1 MCVYVYVCIYICIYV
16 CVYMYICMYMC
27 VYMYVYIY
35 VCVCEVLWDLFC
47 PHLCCPQA
55 SIVRSFWDQGL
66 VRSGATDGRGLA
78 VCVYVTVNNIN
89 MGVI

>member
-1 MCVYVYVCIYICIYV
+1 
-16 CVYMYICMYMC
+16 MYIYMC
-27 VYMYVYIY
+27 V
-35 VCVCEVLWDLFC
+35 CGVLWDLFC

-78 VCVYVTVNNIN
+78 VCVYVTVNNSN
-89 MGVI
+89 MGVIQFEIVFIYVYVLASTVWITIVK

>member
-1 MCVYVYVCIYICIYV
+1 
-16 CVYMYICMYMC
+16 MYIYMC
-27 VYMYVYIY
+27 V
-35 VCVCEVLWDLFC
+35 CGVLWDLFC

-55 SIVRSFWDQGL
+55 SIVRSFWDQDL

-89 MGVI
+89 MGVIYFEIVFIYVYVLASTVWITIVK

>member
-1 MCVYVYVCIYICIYV
+1 MCV
-16 CVYMYICMYMC
+16 CMC
-27 VYMYVYIY
+27 MYVYIY
-35 VCVCEVLWDLFC
+35 VYMCVCICVCICVYISMYIYICVCGVLWDLFC
-47 PHLCCPQA
+47 PHLCCPQV

>member
-1 MCVYVYVCIYICIYV
+1 MSVCVCMYIYICIYV
-16 CVYMYICMYMC
+16 CVYMCMYICMYMC
-27 VYMYVYIY
+27 VYKYIY
-35 VCVCEVLWDLFC
+35 MCVCGVLWDLFC

-78 VCVYVTVNNIN
+78 VCVYVIVNNIN

>member
-1 MCVYVYVCIYICIYV
+1 MYICVCVYVYMYVYVCIYVCI
-16 CVYMYICMYMC
+16 
-27 VYMYVYIY
+27 YIY

-66 VRSGATDGRGLA
+66 VRSGATDDRGLA